1 MSRYAIFCCF
11 CFQLCLL
18 AYGILVPQSGIE
30 LWADGSEYRILIT
43 GLPGNSQC
51 VYFEKITLTLIQSL
65 VDSGEGRKSLRLLQ

>member
-1 MSRYAIFCCF
+1 MPFCCF

-18 AYGILVPQSGIE
+18 AYGDLVPQSGRNC
-30 LWADGSEYRILIT
+30 AHGSEYRILIT
-43 GLPGNSQC
+43 GLPGILKC